1 MGRAAVHPAYQR
13 SGCGWS
19 VAELIKGR
27 SKGKARE
34 FPALHPPSCRGSPTS
49 KGPRGCPERDPAED
63 SFRGGMLFSNQCLT
77 HSPVLSWL
85 RRCPTKE
92 SSPLLPPPQVWP
104 PAPDPFPTK
113 NARSFSKQGLGPK
126 CSGGPCSHQTLFPTY
141 RHPRLKVP

>member
-19 VAELIKGR
+19 IAKLIKGR

-34 FPALHPPSCRGSPTS
+34 FLALHPPSWRGSPTS
-49 KGPRGCPERDPAED
+49 EGPRGCRERDPAED

-85 RRCPTKE
+85 RRSPTKE
-92 SSPLLPPPQVWP
+92 SSPP
-104 PAPDPFPTK
+104 PAPPGVAPSSRSFPHQEWPEASASK
-113 NARSFSKQGLGPK
+113 ALVPNAREVPAG
-126 CSGGPCSHQTLFPTY
+126 HQTLFPTY